1 MEVKIVSYQ
10 ALYRAYRPQTF
21 KEVVDQ
27 KAIVRTLEN
36 AIIHNKVGHAYLFC
50 GPRGTGKTT
59 LAKIFAKALCCEKGP
74 TISPCLECDIC
85 KGISQGSIADVIEID
100 AASNNGADDIRAL
113 RDSVKYLPSTCRY
126 KVYIIDEVHML
137 SNAAFNALLK
147 TLEEPP
153 SYVVFILATTEP
165 YKLPNTILSRCQRF
179 DFQAISNE
187 GIDERIRY
195 VCQEEKLEITDEA
208 ILKIVLA
215 SQGGMRDALSLLDQ
229 VISYATSNTIT
240 IDDVLAVSGEIA
252 DQDLFDIVKFAY
264 EQESIK
270 ALDKL
275 SYLEN
280 KGKEVPKITTDLM
293 LHLRN
298 ILVQKVKINDVN
310 APFFNVEEVKEY
322 IKKIPN
328 DLIFKWLDILNE
340 CFNQMKFSTRKESF
354 LDLAILKMADKNIQD
369 TTLLNERI
377 NQLSIELEKLKN
389 NKEVVKEVINYNTT
403 KASDLLKIKEQ
414 INKEE
419 KEVVLDDN
427 LINIKMINDCLNSG
441 WYNKATL
448 RLGKEPTVIVG
459 SVTNDSMEHI
469 NTNAF
474 VEEMQRQFNST
485 DPSIIKQPK
494 SLKGKLLPYQL
505 QGVSWMMRLFEN
517 GSHGMLADE
526 MGLGKTIQV
535 IGLLACLREAGVW
548 GPVLIIAP
556 LSTLGNWV
564 SEFAKWLPS
573 VEVIKYHGTKEE
585 RKQLRTQ
592 LQAEETK
599 RGVSLLL

>member
-1 MEVKIVSYQ
+1 MSYQ

-322 IKKIPN
+322 IKRIPN

-419 KEVVLDDN
+419 KEVVLEDN
-427 LINIKMINDCLNSG
+427 LINIKMINDCLNEGS
-441 WYNKATL
+441 
-448 RLGKEPTVIVG
+448 KETKELFLNEWENIKIKHGSDVIVNML
-459 SVTNDSMEHI
+459 TNGKVVAASTNSLIVVLQDKGFCERVMTYQNYHKILEILKNIVPSIENYYAIPHNIWSQIKIDYKKKYETGIKNPILDDIVIPVHLPQKPNKDSGEENKI
-469 NTNAF
+469 IDDLKTIF
-474 VEEMQRQFNST
+474 DDKLEVVEE
-485 DPSIIKQPK
+485 
-494 SLKGKLLPYQL
+494 
-505 QGVSWMMRLFEN
+505 
-517 GSHGMLADE
+517 
-526 MGLGKTIQV
+526 
-535 IGLLACLREAGVW
+535 
-548 GPVLIIAP
+548 
-556 LSTLGNWV
+556 
-564 SEFAKWLPS
+564 
-573 VEVIKYHGTKEE
+573 
-585 RKQLRTQ
+585 
-592 LQAEETK
+592 
-599 RGVSLLL
+599 

>member
-1 MEVKIVSYQ
+1 MSYQ

-322 IKKIPN
+322 IKRIPN

-389 NKEVVKEVINYNTT
+389 NKEVVKEVINYNKT

-419 KEVVLDDN
+419 KEVVLEDN
-427 LINIKMINDCLNSG
+427 LINIKMINDCLNEGS
-441 WYNKATL
+441 
-448 RLGKEPTVIVG
+448 KETKELFLNEWENIKIKHGSDVIVNML
-459 SVTNDSMEHI
+459 TNGKVVAASTNSLIVVLQDKGFCERVMTYQNYHKILEILKNIVPSIENYYAIPHNIWSQIKIDYKKKYETGIKNPILDDIVIPVHLPQKPNKDSGEENKI
-469 NTNAF
+469 IDDLKTIF
-474 VEEMQRQFNST
+474 DDKLEVVEE
-485 DPSIIKQPK
+485 
-494 SLKGKLLPYQL
+494 
-505 QGVSWMMRLFEN
+505 
-517 GSHGMLADE
+517 
-526 MGLGKTIQV
+526 
-535 IGLLACLREAGVW
+535 
-548 GPVLIIAP
+548 
-556 LSTLGNWV
+556 
-564 SEFAKWLPS
+564 
-573 VEVIKYHGTKEE
+573 
-585 RKQLRTQ
+585 
-592 LQAEETK
+592 
-599 RGVSLLL
+599 

>member
-1 MEVKIVSYQ
+1 MSYQ

-113 RDSVKYLPSTCRY
+113 RDSVKYLPSTCLY

-195 VCQEEKLEITDEA
+195 VCQEEKLEVTDEA

-322 IKKIPN
+322 IKRIPN

-427 LINIKMINDCLNSG
+427 LINIKMINDCLNEGS
-441 WYNKATL
+441 
-448 RLGKEPTVIVG
+448 KETKELFLNEWENIKIKYGSEVIVNML
-459 SVTNDSMEHI
+459 TNGKVVAASTNSLIVVLQDKGFCERVMTYQNYHKILEILKNIVPSIENYYAIPHNIWSQIKIDYKKKYETGIKNPILDDIVIPVHLPQKPNKDSGEENKI
-469 NTNAF
+469 IDDLKTIF
-474 VEEMQRQFNST
+474 DDKLEVVEE
-485 DPSIIKQPK
+485 
-494 SLKGKLLPYQL
+494 
-505 QGVSWMMRLFEN
+505 
-517 GSHGMLADE
+517 
-526 MGLGKTIQV
+526 
-535 IGLLACLREAGVW
+535 
-548 GPVLIIAP
+548 
-556 LSTLGNWV
+556 
-564 SEFAKWLPS
+564 
-573 VEVIKYHGTKEE
+573 
-585 RKQLRTQ
+585 
-592 LQAEETK
+592 
-599 RGVSLLL
+599 

>member
-1 MEVKIVSYQ
+1 MSYQ

-322 IKKIPN
+322 IKRIPN

-419 KEVVLDDN
+419 KEVVLEDN
-427 LINIKMINDCLNSG
+427 LINIKMINDCLNEGS
-441 WYNKATL
+441 
-448 RLGKEPTVIVG
+448 KETKELFLNEWENIKIKHGSDVIVNML
-459 SVTNDSMEHI
+459 TNGKVVAAS
-469 NTNAF
+469 TNSLIVVLQDKGFCERVMTYQNYHKILEILKNIVPSIENYYAIPHNIWSQIKIDYKKKYETGIKNPILDDIVIPVHLPQKPNSGEENKIIDDLKTIF
-474 VEEMQRQFNST
+474 DDKLEVVEE
-485 DPSIIKQPK
+485 
-494 SLKGKLLPYQL
+494 
-505 QGVSWMMRLFEN
+505 
-517 GSHGMLADE
+517 
-526 MGLGKTIQV
+526 
-535 IGLLACLREAGVW
+535 
-548 GPVLIIAP
+548 
-556 LSTLGNWV
+556 
-564 SEFAKWLPS
+564 
-573 VEVIKYHGTKEE
+573 
-585 RKQLRTQ
+585 
-592 LQAEETK
+592 
-599 RGVSLLL
+599 

>member
-1 MEVKIVSYQ
+1 MSYQ

-322 IKKIPN
+322 IKRIPN

-419 KEVVLDDN
+419 EKEVVLEDN
-427 LINIKMINDCLNSG
+427 LINIKMINDCLNEGS
-441 WYNKATL
+441 
-448 RLGKEPTVIVG
+448 KETKELFLNEWENIKIKHGSDVIVNML
-459 SVTNDSMEHI
+459 TNGKVVAASTNSLIVVLQDKGFCERVMTYQNYHKILEILKNIVPSIENYYAIPHNIWSQIKIDYKKKYETGIKNPILDDIVIPVHLPQKPNKDSGEENKI
-469 NTNAF
+469 IDDLKTIF
-474 VEEMQRQFNST
+474 DDKLEVVEE
-485 DPSIIKQPK
+485 
-494 SLKGKLLPYQL
+494 
-505 QGVSWMMRLFEN
+505 
-517 GSHGMLADE
+517 
-526 MGLGKTIQV
+526 
-535 IGLLACLREAGVW
+535 
-548 GPVLIIAP
+548 
-556 LSTLGNWV
+556 
-564 SEFAKWLPS
+564 
-573 VEVIKYHGTKEE
+573 
-585 RKQLRTQ
+585 
-592 LQAEETK
+592 
-599 RGVSLLL
+599 

>member
-1 MEVKIVSYQ
+1 MSYQ

-310 APFFNVEEVKEY
+310 EPFFNVEEVKEY
-322 IKKIPN
+322 IKRIPN

-419 KEVVLDDN
+419 KEVVLEDN
-427 LINIKMINDCLNSG
+427 LINIKMINDCLNEGS
-441 WYNKATL
+441 
-448 RLGKEPTVIVG
+448 KETKELFLNEWENIKIKHGSDVIVNML
-459 SVTNDSMEHI
+459 TNGKVVAASTNSLIVVLQDKGFCERVMTYQNYHKILEILKNIVPSIENYYAIPHNIWSQIKIDYKKKYETGIKNPILDDIVIPVHLPQKPNKDSGEENKI
-469 NTNAF
+469 IDDLKTIF
-474 VEEMQRQFNST
+474 DDKLEVVEE
-485 DPSIIKQPK
+485 
-494 SLKGKLLPYQL
+494 
-505 QGVSWMMRLFEN
+505 
-517 GSHGMLADE
+517 
-526 MGLGKTIQV
+526 
-535 IGLLACLREAGVW
+535 
-548 GPVLIIAP
+548 
-556 LSTLGNWV
+556 
-564 SEFAKWLPS
+564 
-573 VEVIKYHGTKEE
+573 
-585 RKQLRTQ
+585 
-592 LQAEETK
+592 
-599 RGVSLLL
+599 

>member
-1 MEVKIVSYQ
+1 MSYQ

-195 VCQEEKLEITDEA
+195 VCQKEKLEITDEA

-419 KEVVLDDN
+419 KEVVLNDN
-427 LINIKMINDCLNSG
+427 LINIKMINDCLNEGS
-441 WYNKATL
+441 
-448 RLGKEPTVIVG
+448 KETKELFLNEWENIKIKYGNEVIVNML
-459 SVTNDSMEHI
+459 TNGKVVAAS
-469 NTNAF
+469 TNSLIVVLQDKGF
-474 VEEMQRQFNST
+474 CERVMTYQNYHKILEILKNIV
-485 DPSIIKQPK
+485 PSIENYYAIPHNIWIQIKIDYKKKYETGIEKPI
-494 SLKGKLLPYQL
+494 LDNIIIPVHLPQKPNKDS
-505 QGVSWMMRLFEN
+505 GEEN
-517 GSHGMLADE
+517 KIIDDL
-526 MGLGKTIQV
+526 KTIFDDKLE
-535 IGLLACLREAGVW
+535 IM
-548 GPVLIIAP
+548 
-556 LSTLGNWV
+556 
-564 SEFAKWLPS
+564 
-573 VEVIKYHGTKEE
+573 EE
-585 RKQLRTQ
+585 
-592 LQAEETK
+592 
-599 RGVSLLL
+599 

>member
-1 MEVKIVSYQ
+1 MSYQ

-74 TISPCLECDIC
+74 TIYPCLECDIC

-322 IKKIPN
+322 IKRIPN

-419 KEVVLDDN
+419 KEVVLEDN
-427 LINIKMINDCLNSG
+427 LINIKMINDCLNEGS
-441 WYNKATL
+441 
-448 RLGKEPTVIVG
+448 KETKELFLNEWENIKIKHGSDVIVNML
-459 SVTNDSMEHI
+459 TNGKVVAASTNSLIVVLQDKGFCERVMTYQNYHKILEILKNIVPSIENYYAIPHNIWSQIKIDYKKKYETGIKNPILDDIVIPVHLPQKPNKDSGEENKI
-469 NTNAF
+469 IDDLKTIF
-474 VEEMQRQFNST
+474 DDKLEVVEE
-485 DPSIIKQPK
+485 
-494 SLKGKLLPYQL
+494 
-505 QGVSWMMRLFEN
+505 
-517 GSHGMLADE
+517 
-526 MGLGKTIQV
+526 
-535 IGLLACLREAGVW
+535 
-548 GPVLIIAP
+548 
-556 LSTLGNWV
+556 
-564 SEFAKWLPS
+564 
-573 VEVIKYHGTKEE
+573 
-585 RKQLRTQ
+585 
-592 LQAEETK
+592 
-599 RGVSLLL
+599 

>member
-1 MEVKIVSYQ
+1 MSYQ

-322 IKKIPN
+322 IKRIPN

-419 KEVVLDDN
+419 KEVVLEDN
-427 LINIKMINDCLNSG
+427 LINIKMINDCLNEGS
-441 WYNKATL
+441 
-448 RLGKEPTVIVG
+448 KETKELFLNEWENIKIKHGSDVIVNML
-459 SVTNDSMEHI
+459 TNGKVVAASTNSLIVVLQDKGFCERVMTYQNYHKILEILKNIVPSIENYYAIPHNIWSQIKIDYKKKYETGIKNPILDDIVIPVHLPQKQNKDSGEENKI
-469 NTNAF
+469 IDDLKTIF
-474 VEEMQRQFNST
+474 DDKLEVVEE
-485 DPSIIKQPK
+485 
-494 SLKGKLLPYQL
+494 
-505 QGVSWMMRLFEN
+505 
-517 GSHGMLADE
+517 
-526 MGLGKTIQV
+526 
-535 IGLLACLREAGVW
+535 
-548 GPVLIIAP
+548 
-556 LSTLGNWV
+556 
-564 SEFAKWLPS
+564 
-573 VEVIKYHGTKEE
+573 
-585 RKQLRTQ
+585 
-592 LQAEETK
+592 
-599 RGVSLLL
+599 

>member
-1 MEVKIVSYQ
+1 MSYQ

-322 IKKIPN
+322 IKRIPN

-419 KEVVLDDN
+419 KEVVLEDN
-427 LINIKMINDCLNSG
+427 LINIKMINDCLNEGS
-441 WYNKATL
+441 
-448 RLGKEPTVIVG
+448 KETKELFLNEWENIKIKHGSDVIVNML
-459 SVTNDSMEHI
+459 TNGKVVAASTNSLIVVLQDKGFCERVMTYKNYHKILEILKNIVPSIENYYAIPHNIWSQIKIDYKKKYETGIKNPILDDIVIPVHLPQKPNKDSGEENKI
-469 NTNAF
+469 IDDLKTIF
-474 VEEMQRQFNST
+474 DDKLEVVEE
-485 DPSIIKQPK
+485 
-494 SLKGKLLPYQL
+494 
-505 QGVSWMMRLFEN
+505 
-517 GSHGMLADE
+517 
-526 MGLGKTIQV
+526 
-535 IGLLACLREAGVW
+535 
-548 GPVLIIAP
+548 
-556 LSTLGNWV
+556 
-564 SEFAKWLPS
+564 
-573 VEVIKYHGTKEE
+573 
-585 RKQLRTQ
+585 
-592 LQAEETK
+592 
-599 RGVSLLL
+599 

>member
-1 MEVKIVSYQ
+1 MSYQ

-419 KEVVLDDN
+419 KEVVVDDN
-427 LINIKMINDCLNSG
+427 LINIKMINDCLNEGS
-441 WYNKATL
+441 
-448 RLGKEPTVIVG
+448 KETKELFLNEWENIKIKYGSEVIVNML
-459 SVTNDSMEHI
+459 TNGKVVAASTNSLIVVLQDKGFCERVMTYQNYHKILEILKNIVPSIENYYAIPHNIWSQIKIDYKKKYETGIKNPILDDIVIPVHLPQKPNKDSGEENKI
-469 NTNAF
+469 IDDLKTIF
-474 VEEMQRQFNST
+474 DDKLEVVEE
-485 DPSIIKQPK
+485 
-494 SLKGKLLPYQL
+494 
-505 QGVSWMMRLFEN
+505 
-517 GSHGMLADE
+517 
-526 MGLGKTIQV
+526 
-535 IGLLACLREAGVW
+535 
-548 GPVLIIAP
+548 
-556 LSTLGNWV
+556 
-564 SEFAKWLPS
+564 
-573 VEVIKYHGTKEE
+573 
-585 RKQLRTQ
+585 
-592 LQAEETK
+592 
-599 RGVSLLL
+599 

>member
-1 MEVKIVSYQ
+1 MSYQ

-322 IKKIPN
+322 IKRIPN

-419 KEVVLDDN
+419 KEVVLEDN
-427 LINIKMINDCLNSG
+427 LINIKMINDCLNEGS
-441 WYNKATL
+441 
-448 RLGKEPTVIVG
+448 KETKEFFLNEWENIKIKHGSDVIVNML
-459 SVTNDSMEHI
+459 TNGKVVAASTNSLIVVLQDKGFCERVMTYQNYHKILEILKNIVPSIENYYAIPHNIWSQIKIDYKKKYETGIKNPILDDIVIPVHLPQKPNKDSGEENKI
-469 NTNAF
+469 IDDLKTIF
-474 VEEMQRQFNST
+474 DDKLEVVEE
-485 DPSIIKQPK
+485 
-494 SLKGKLLPYQL
+494 
-505 QGVSWMMRLFEN
+505 
-517 GSHGMLADE
+517 
-526 MGLGKTIQV
+526 
-535 IGLLACLREAGVW
+535 
-548 GPVLIIAP
+548 
-556 LSTLGNWV
+556 
-564 SEFAKWLPS
+564 
-573 VEVIKYHGTKEE
+573 
-585 RKQLRTQ
+585 
-592 LQAEETK
+592 
-599 RGVSLLL
+599 